1 MLGVIAL
8 HYSHICL
15 IAKMFVKLAVAVS
28 LVASAAAHATF
39 QELWIN
45 GVDQGS
51 SCVRLPE
58 SNSPVTSVSTPV
70 SLPAVFTFDLS
81 VY

>member
-1 MLGVIAL
+1 MLGVVAL

-15 IAKMFVKLAVAVS
+15 IAKMFVKLAVAAS
-28 LVASAAAHATF
+28 LVVSAAAHATF

-58 SNSPVTSVSTPV
+58 SNSPVTSVSTSVCPAIV
-70 SLPAVFTFDLS
+70 SIIDI
-81 VY
+81 